1 MVLLFLYSVS
11 FEPLR
16 AAPLR
21 TLSKKVLFLLA
32 LATAKRVGELQAL
45 SHIVSFV
52 GGDACLSYVPEFV
65 AKSESLSRSIPCS
78 FLVKSLSDFVA
89 GVVVDLVLCP
99 VRALSVFSRPDF
111 VFGSE

>member
-1 MVLLFLYSVS
+1 MVLLFLNSGS

-16 AAPLR
+16 AALLR
-21 TLSKKVLFLLA
+21 ALSKKVLFLLA
-32 LATAKRVGELQAL
+32 LATAKHVGKLQAL

-65 AKSESLSRSIPCS
+65 AKSESLSRSILRS
-78 FLVKSLSDFVA
+78 FLVKSLSVFVA
-89 GVVVDLVLCP
+89 GLVVDLLLCP
-99 VRALSVFSRPDF
+99 VRALRVFSRPDF